1 MIRFDD
7 RGRTGAR
14 SLVFAEPTATG
25 RAESLTDVIPTISA
39 ASGRR
44 DAGEWVVMA
53 IAYEA
58 ATAFE
63 AAMRTHDRPPD
74 GMPFVWWQSFGA
86 PVAAPELAT
95 LTTRVRNCDR
105 ASNRLPFVDGVHEI
119 RHRIGLGDVYQVNLT
134 ERFTGTYDG
143 TPFDMYAA
151 LVGVQSC
158 EFGAYLEIDDA
169 DGRPGAVIASA
180 SPELFFRWAGDRVTC
195 RPMKGTAPRRSRP
208 DVDAQAAEA
217 LVASEKERA
226 ENVMIVDLLRNDLA
240 RVAEV
245 GSVKVPEMFTL
256 ERYETVWQLTSTV
269 IARVPPGT
277 TLVDLLT
284 VLFPCGSVTGAPKI
298 AAMDVI
304 ADLESTPRGVYCGA
318 IGVLAPDGQ
327 GSRAVFSVP
336 IRTAVLNPTTS
347 TYVYGAGGGI
357 TWSSDPQAEDDE
369 VRTKAR
375 ILHRSRRTFD
385 LLETMRLDSAGVR
398 HQDRHLDRL
407 AASAAWWDVPLDRTY
422 AKTVLDAL
430 DHPENTHRVRLLV
443 RRDGAIRVEDE
454 LLAAAGPDPVALAI
468 DWTVTHSEDPF
479 CCHKTTWRKH
489 YDEARARH
497 RDADDVILV
506 NEHGQAVETTIA
518 NLAFRIDN
526 TWYTPP
532 LTDGGLPGVG
542 RAVALAKGQLVE
554 RSIAATAL
562 VAVDELAIISS
573 LRGWR
578 PAFLV
583 NER

>member
-1 MIRFDD
+1 M
-7 RGRTGAR
+7 
-14 SLVFAEPTATG
+14 FAEPTATG
-25 RAESLTDVIPTISA
+25 RAELLSEVIPTISA

-58 ATAFE
+58 ARAFE
-63 AAMRTHDRPPD
+63 VAMRTHDRPPA
-74 GMPFVWWQSFGA
+74 GMPFVWWQSFTA
-86 PVAAPELAT
+86 PVAVPEVPV
-95 LTTRVRNCDR
+95 LTTRVRSCTR
-105 ASNRLPFVDGVHEI
+105 VSNRLPYIDGVDEI
-119 RHRIGLGDVYQVNLT
+119 RRRIGLGDVYQANLT
-134 ERFTGTYDG
+134 ERFVGAYDG
-143 TPFDMYAA
+143 TPLDVYAA

-158 EFGAYLEIDDA
+158 EFGAYLEIDAA
-169 DGRPGAVIASA
+169 DGRPGPVIASA
-180 SPELFFRWAGDRVTC
+180 SPELFFRWDGDDVTC
-195 RPMKGTAPRRSRP
+195 RPMKGTAPRHSRP
-208 DVDAQAAEA
+208 DADAQVANA
-217 LVASEKERA
+217 LLASEKERA
-226 ENVMIVDLLRNDLA
+226 ENVMIVDLLRNDLS
-240 RVAEV
+240 RVAEL

-269 IARVPPGT
+269 TARVAPGA

-304 ADLESTPRGVYCGA
+304 AELELTPRGVYCGG
-318 IGVLAPDGQ
+318 IGVLAPDGH

-336 IRTAVLNPTTS
+336 IRTAVLNPTMS

-369 VRTKAR
+369 VRAKAR

-398 HQDRHLDRL
+398 HRDRHLDRL
-407 AASAAWWDVPLDRTY
+407 ASSAAWWDVPFNRASAETLL
-422 AKTVLDAL
+422 AAL
-430 DHPENTHRVRLLV
+430 DHPENIRRVRMLV

-454 LLAAAGPDPVALAI
+454 PLAAIGPDPVALAI
-468 DWTVTHSEDPF
+468 DSTVTQSEDPF

-489 YDEARARH
+489 YDQARARH

-518 NLAFRIDN
+518 NLAYRIDN
-526 TWYTPP
+526 T
-532 LTDGGLPGVG
+532 
-542 RAVALAKGQLVE
+542 
-554 RSIAATAL
+554 
-562 VAVDELAIISS
+562 
-573 LRGWR
+573 
-578 PAFLV
+578 
-583 NER
+583 